1 VNNLPTHRSVL
12 HGRTWGRTWSA
23 SEFDPITRYQRG
35 SRTERAAGVV
45 LAVLIGIFGAL
56 LLIHEL
62 AG

>member
-1 VNNLPTHRSVL
+1 MNTRRYP
-12 HGRTWGRTWSA
+12 RTVQEAFGPYTSRDVHPMPDT
-23 SEFDPITRYQRG
+23 RG
-35 SRTERAAGVV
+35 SRTERMAGVV

>member
-1 VNNLPTHRSVL
+1 VL

>member
-1 VNNLPTHRSVL
+1 MNARRYP
-12 HGRTWGRTWSA
+12 RTVQEAFGPYTSRDVCPMP
-23 SEFDPITRYQRG
+23 DPRG
-35 SRTERAAGVV
+35 SRTERVAGVV